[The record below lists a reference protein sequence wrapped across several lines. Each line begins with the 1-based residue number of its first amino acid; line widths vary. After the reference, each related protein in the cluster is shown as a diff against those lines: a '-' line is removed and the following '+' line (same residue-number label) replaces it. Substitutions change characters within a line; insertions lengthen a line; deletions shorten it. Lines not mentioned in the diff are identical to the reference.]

1 MINMQPFEQA
11 WALLKMP
18 IVEPIPGVKVGYRAG
33 GGLDQSN
40 IDPNQV
46 IFGGNQMDEEI
57 GNIPHASSVDSRM
70 AMMTPNEY
78 FDAIAPYTTVPI
90 QGGRDD
96 KYRWAP
102 KDNSRE
108 NIARIIAGIREGKMI
123 GAPTLGYGGKG
134 EYSERKTND
143 DAWGY
148 SGSQEGGHR
157 MEALRQMGHGDTPI
171 PVLQQRNFHVSPE
184 PRRPPPP
191 SAEDIRRRRADIERR
206 YRKHMLRRSPR

>member
-1 MINMQPFEQA
+1 MTIFEQA
-11 WALLKMP
+11 WSIVKMP

-46 IFGGNQMDEEI
+46 VFGGNQIDQEI
-57 GNIPHASSVDSRM
+57 GNIPYASSADSRM

-78 FDAIAPYTTVPI
+78 FDAIAPYTRSPL

-96 KYRWAP
+96 KYRWTPRAT
-102 KDNSRE
+102 SQE
-108 NIARIIAGIREGKMI
+108 NIARMIEGIKEGKMI
-123 GAPTLGYGGKG
+123 GAPTLSYGGKG

-148 SGSQEGGHR
+148 AGMQEGGHR

-171 PVLQQRNFHVSPE
+171 PVLQQRNFHVGIE
-184 PRRPPPP
+184 PRRPPARTERDEELERLL
-191 SAEDIRRRRADIERR
+191 SQIRRRRWRR
-206 YRKHMLRRSPR
+206 RK